1 MINSRTFTIVLPC
14 YNPILGWENTVINAI
29 NELQQKLEI
38 TIDLV
43 IVNDGSTQ
51 NVGSKEIDYLRS
63 AIPQLNFISYAENK
77 GKGYALREGV
87 RQVKNFPIVY
97 TDIDFP
103 YTTESFISI
112 YQEIITGKYDAVLGK
127 RDHSYYKNTPFVRK
141 VISKTLRGSFKYFLS
156 LPTDDTQCGI
166 KAFNEQGAN
175 VFLTT
180 EINRFLFD
188 LEFVK
193 LISKRKLTFKTVLV
207 NLKPNIVFSSVSPK
221 ILAKESL
228 NFIKVLLRK

>member
-1 MINSRTFTIVLPC
+1 MKNNSNFTIVLPC
-14 YNPILGWENTVINAI
+14 YNPILGWEKTVIHAVE
-29 NELQQKLEI
+29 ELQQKLAI
-38 TIDLV
+38 TIDLI

-51 NVGSKEIDYLRS
+51 NVTSKEVNALKS
-63 AIPQLNFISYAENK
+63 AIPQINFVSYEENK

-87 RQVKNFPIVY
+87 KQVKNFPIVY

-103 YTTESFISI
+103 YTTVSFIGV
-112 YQEIITGKYDAVLGK
+112 YEEIISGKYDAVLGK
-127 RDHSYYKNTPFVRK
+127 RDHSYYQNTPFVRK
-141 VISKTLRGSFKYFLS
+141 IISKTLRGSFKYFLS

-166 KAFNEQGAN
+166 KAFNENGAN

-180 EINRFLFD
+180 EIKRFLFD

-193 LISKRKLTFKTVLV
+193 LISKRKLTYKTVLV
-207 NLKPNIVFSSVSPK
+207 NLKPNIVFSSVNPK

-228 NFIKVLLRK
+228 NFVKVLFRK